1 VEEWI
6 LPFCSN
12 CGAAVAADAV
22 FCGQCGKKLARER
35 KPPVAKEAQ
44 ARDQTG
50 ALLSDSPELETFTRV
65 FAWVLKTHVAALTN
79 LTQAVAPFFNS
90 FIVLHENQILSVASE
105 DAMDEGTVEN
115 LLFRLPIA
123 DDGAYALEALV
134 SVKENRPVTPKAMK
148 ALRNTTSEAIAAY
161 LSTKRAVEALKDAS
175 RPLYQARV
183 RFTELRRRE
192 DLKDLETLRLYEDT
206 VDRFK
211 TTVRAID
218 WTECPQED
226 PAPWI
231 KVADSRPIV
240 AKSIVDDKEFL
251 QWPWSQGRGIGTD
264 VERNFAVYFT
274 MSKEVDKIFLRCR
287 QLFER
292 VRDATGV
299 LRRPAKGVTED
310 ASQALSEFNIW
321 FGALSAPYWYLDA
334 KLTLMEELEGGRGER
349 ILNTID
355 QSLTTAASRDTIQ
368 DPQPALKAVFNL
380 ISAMN
385 EVEPVHRLLGS
396 LQF

>member
-1 VEEWI
+1 

-12 CGAAVAADAV
+12 CGAPVAADAV
-22 FCGQCGKKLARER
+22 FCGQCGEKLTR
-35 KPPVAKEAQ
+35 KRTPPVATEAQ
-44 ARDQTG
+44 AGGQTG
-50 ALLSDSPELETFTRV
+50 ALLSGSPELETFTRV
-65 FAWVLKTHVAALTN
+65 FAWVLKTHVEALTN

-211 TTVRAID
+211 TTARAID

-226 PAPWI
+226 PALWI

-274 MSKEVDKIFLRCR
+274 MSKETDKVYLRCQ
-287 QLFER
+287 QLFEH
-292 VRDATGV
+292 VRDATGR
-299 LRRPAKGVTED
+299 LRKPAKSVTED

-334 KLTLMEELEGGRGER
+334 KSTLMKELEGGRGER
-349 ILNTID
+349 ILNAID
-355 QSLTTAASRDTIQ
+355 QSLTASASRVTIR
-368 DPQPALKAVFNL
+368 DPQPALKDVFNL

-385 EVEPVHRLLGS
+385 EVEPVHRLLGP
-396 LQF
+396 LQFEEN